1 MRNDTGNGSE
11 SEGEG
16 EDESETR
23 GWLDRVAKG
32 GFHAKFSGGGD
43 GAICVGREK
52 GRWVKREASSRI
64 REEMK
69 TMQEARGREVVVKTA
84 LCQAQTRTP

>member
-1 MRNDTGNGSE
+1 MARSA
-11 SEGEG
+11 SEG
-16 EDESETR
+16 R
-23 GWLDRVAKG
+23 
-32 GFHAKFSGGGD
+32 
-43 GAICVGREK
+43 K

-69 TMQEARGREVVVKTA
+69 TMQEAREREVVVKTA